1 MLQTLDRPKL
11 NEGDCTIVKTRLILV
26 MLLPLALM
34 QVAHSQEQQLARI
47 GDLRL
52 ESGKIIRD
60 CVIGYRTFGKLNR
73 DKSNVVLFPTA
84 FGWRSAGLASRIGPG
99 KLIDAERYF
108 VIVVDSLGDGISSSP
123 SNSSS
128 QPGLTFPE
136 FSIRD
141 LVTAEQQ
148 LVVGTLHLRHVRAV
162 LGFSMGGMQAF
173 QWAVSYPGFMDK
185 VVSIVGSP
193 QLTAYDLLLWR
204 SALLALESDP
214 GWKEGRYDSQPT
226 LHLMNMLQM
235 LALLTPQYVVSH
247 NARSEYQKFE
257 SELVQGPDDLDAN
270 DTMRQIQAL
279 LSADVAAP
287 FDGSL
292 QGAAATVRSQMLV
305 IVNKQDHTVNPQP
318 AADFARMLHAPL
330 LELDSDCGHRAHNC
344 EMKRIGEAVAEFLE
358 K

>member
-1 MLQTLDRPKL
+1 M
-11 NEGDCTIVKTRLILV
+11 KTRLTLL
-26 MLLPLALM
+26 MLLLLAQM
-34 QVAHSQEQQLARI
+34 QAAHGQEQQLAHI

-52 ESGKIIRD
+52 ESGRTIRD
-60 CVIGYRTFGKLNR
+60 CVIGYRTFGRLNK
-73 DKSNVVLFPTA
+73 DKSNAVLFPTA
-84 FGWRSAGLASRIGPG
+84 FGWRSAELASRIGSG
-99 KLIDAERYF
+99 KLIDGDKYF

-123 SNSSS
+123 SNSNS
-128 QPGLTFPE
+128 QPGLEFPE

-141 LVTAEQQ
+141 MVSAEQQ
-148 LVVGTLHLRHVRAV
+148 LVIGALHLRHVRAV
-162 LGFSMGGMQAF
+162 MGFSMGGMQAF

-185 VVSIVGSP
+185 TVSIVGSP

-204 SALLALESDP
+204 STLLALEADP
-214 GWKEGRYDSQPT
+214 SWKEGRYSSQPA
-226 LHLMNMLQM
+226 LHLMNMVQT
-235 LALLTPQYVVSH
+235 LALYTPQYLVSH
-247 NARSEYQKFE
+247 NPRKEYQKFE

-270 DTMRQIQAL
+270 DTLRQIQAL

-305 IVNKQDHTVNPQP
+305 IVNKQDHVVNPQP

-330 LELDSDCGHRAHNC
+330 LELDNDCGHRAHTC